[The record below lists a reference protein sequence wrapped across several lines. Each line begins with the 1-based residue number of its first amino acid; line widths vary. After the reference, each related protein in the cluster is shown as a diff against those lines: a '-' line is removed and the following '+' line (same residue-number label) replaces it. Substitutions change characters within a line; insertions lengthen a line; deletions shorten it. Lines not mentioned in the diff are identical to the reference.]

1 MHDKSTL
8 RQPFRNRSARAWS
21 ESGNGLTT
29 CVQDENAN
37 AMPGDVAAPYAEGH
51 RTSWAAHAGRTIEK
65 DLPNTPPVV
74 YVVDDDNSICTA
86 LRRLLQSMG
95 LVVETFDSASAFLAD
110 WDPSMPACL
119 VLDIRMPLA
128 SGLDLQE
135 ELIRRKAILPI
146 VFITGH
152 GDVPLAVRAMKKGA
166 VDFLAKPF
174 DDQQLLDAIN
184 GALKRDRE
192 IRRQQSQYADARTR
206 ISELSMR
213 QREVLNLLILGLT
226 NKEIA
231 AELGISEKTVKVHR
245 QQVMEKTGTLSLAE
259 LVVLSSK
266 AGLC

>member
-8 RQPFRNRSARAWS
+8 KQPFSNRAARAWS
-21 ESGNGLTT
+21 DSDGGPLT
-29 CVQDENAN
+29 CIPDENAT
-37 AMPGDVAAPYAEGH
+37 AVPGDVAVSYADGHSASAPHVE
-51 RTSWAAHAGRTIEK
+51 RTIERG
-65 DLPNTPPVV
+65 LPDTTPVV
-74 YVVDDDNSICTA
+74 YVVDDDNSVCTA

-95 LVVETFDSASAFLAD
+95 LVVETFNSASAFLAD
-110 WDPSMPACL
+110 WDPSLPGCL

-135 ELIRRKAILPI
+135 DLIRRKAMLPI

-152 GDVPLAVRAMKKGA
+152 GDVPLAVRAMKNGA

-184 GALKRDRE
+184 GAVKRDRE
-192 IRRQQSQYADARTR
+192 IRRQQSAYADARTR

-213 QREVLNLLILGLT
+213 QREVLNLLIFGLT

-231 AELGISEKTVKVHR
+231 AQLGISEKTVKVHR
-245 QQVMEKTGTLSLAE
+245 QQVMEKTGTMSLAE
-259 LVVLSSK
+259 LVVLSSR